1 MILDFLRSNAGLY
14 TQYTAAFVF
23 QFVGVALVIRDLF
36 RSRAN
41 ERLLRQNLGVIS
53 KVYSEVETH
62 SGPHS
67 LEVARGDESW
77 ATMIRP
83 VLEVDMRGNLVW
95 QALGQVV
102 GYLDASKEPR
112 KTLTWIGPVALGL
125 GIVLGWVASMF
136 AIR

>member
-14 TQYTAAFVF
+14 TQYTVTFVF
-23 QFVGVALVIRDLF
+23 QFVGVALVVRDLF

-53 KVYSEVETH
+53 KVYSEVEAH

-67 LEVARGDESW
+67 LEVASGDEAW

-83 VLEVDMRGNLVW
+83 VLEVDMRGKLVW

-102 GYLDASKEPR
+102 GYLDASNEPR

-125 GIVLGWVASMF
+125 GIALGWVASMF